1 MTLPTSMTE
10 LIDGYAGAGDKDA
23 LRRLWE
29 SQARQLIEV
38 EEKLHV
44 PDQIDRSKTLEE
56 IQRYCR
62 FKMTHI
68 DKVLET
74 MY

>member
-1 MTLPTSMTE
+1 MPD
-10 LIDGYAGAGDKDA
+10 LINEYARDGNKDA

-38 EEKLHV
+38 EEKRRE

-56 IQRYCR
+56 IRRYCR
-62 FKMTHI
+62 ANMTHI
-68 DKVLET
+68 DQILEE
-74 MY
+74 MK